1 MTLKQENIISEI
13 FGDKTKFLQKRNLL
27 HNIEAHKCKTFLE
40 QNFKNVCGVSD
51 SFYKNNVS
59 FNISGDASIFG
70 VILLTL
76 KILALTYDKE
86 NAINY
91 LSVPA
96 VFELRDVLKNVKT
109 ESRLL
114 KKLCKKILNSFYPF
128 ESEEQEIE

>member
-1 MTLKQENIISEI
+1 M
-13 FGDKTKFLQKRNLL
+13 L
-27 HNIEAHKCKTFLE
+27 HNIEAKKCKNFLD
-40 QNFKNVCGVSD
+40 QNFKNVCGDSD

-59 FNISGDASIFG
+59 YNISGDASIFG

-76 KILALTYDKE
+76 KILALTYDKK
-86 NAINY
+86 NAIKY

-114 KKLCKKILNSFYPF
+114 KKLCKKIINSFYQF
-128 ESEEQEIE
+128 VSE